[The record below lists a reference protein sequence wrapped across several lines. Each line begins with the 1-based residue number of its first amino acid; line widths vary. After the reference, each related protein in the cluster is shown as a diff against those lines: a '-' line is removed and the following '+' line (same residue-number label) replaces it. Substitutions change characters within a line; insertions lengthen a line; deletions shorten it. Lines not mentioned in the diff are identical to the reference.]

1 MLQDNL
7 DAVGNDGGASNPDSS
22 GSILNTGWLLLDERN
37 CRRSGLVDCMICHL
51 LLHLNINKDLAFLVT
66 AAIGDTRLEQV
77 SLETVVNVL
86 ESVLVNVVRVV
97 EKSLSLQGLE
107 KGKVARTVSCMQV
120 VADEGDALLPVQVS
134 TCAERLSNK
143 LEKRKSISR
152 RCSRDDRN
160 SCSALYRFFSQHT
173 TTEMLSVAASKFWFI
188 ASSMMLSAMPRSR
201 TYRPPLH
208 KSSLSRSCLRRL
220 IKFHSSLREDGDC
233 ESGYRDLLAPLVAF
247 ITIHRTP
254 LLLSTPIYQ
263 SFSIPTFGMPIWSRL
278 CQPADVHVTT
288 FQHGYTY
295 SLTYNRPHNAILCF
309 WIFIRSIEWVRQSA
323 LDGPFSLKVCGRLLG
338 RDSGVRRR
346 V

>member
-220 IKFHSSLREDGDC
+220 IKFHSSLREGFIVAL
-233 ESGYRDLLAPLVAF
+233 ESSESTSAPVLARCLHYHPPHSITSVHPNLPVIFNPDVRHADMESALPACRRPRD
-247 ITIHRTP
+247 H
-254 LLLSTPIYQ
+254 
-263 SFSIPTFGMPIWSRL
+263 IPTWL
-278 CQPADVHVTT
+278 HV
-288 FQHGYTY
+288 FSHVQ
-295 SLTYNRPHNAILCF
+295 
-309 WIFIRSIEWVRQSA
+309 SIEWVRQSA